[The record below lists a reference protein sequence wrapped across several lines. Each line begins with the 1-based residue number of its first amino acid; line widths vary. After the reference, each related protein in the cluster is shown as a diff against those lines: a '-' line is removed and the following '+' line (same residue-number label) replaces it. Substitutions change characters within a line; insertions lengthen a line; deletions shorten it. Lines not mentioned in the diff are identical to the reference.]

1 MWPASS
7 ADNDI
12 GFTRGRVLKRL
23 RKTARGALLSVIAI
37 LVATP
42 AAWAFEPFVI
52 KQVRAEGLQR
62 LELGTVLTY
71 FPLSVGDEMTE
82 TASRTA
88 IRSLYSSG
96 LFLDVQLARDGD
108 DLVIKVQERPAIATF
123 KLEGN
128 EKVGGDDLN
137 KSLKE
142 AGLAEGEL
150 FKRALLDSV
159 EQELRRQYY
168 ANGYYDV
175 AIEAKVTE
183 LPNNRVDINIKV
195 TEGKV
200 TKIKEIN
207 IIGNK
212 AFPKDVLLSQLK
224 LEKTNWM
231 PFQKT
236 DRYSKQQLGGDLEGL
251 SSFYQDRGY
260 LQFNVSSVQVALSPD
275 KQDIYITM
283 AVDEGAVYKV
293 SSHRFSGEIV
303 LNEKFLDALT
313 STKTGS
319 TFSRKEATETGTRI
333 EGALS
338 DIGYAF
344 AKVTPLP
351 EVDEP
356 KREVALNYFIEPGKR
371 AYIRRINF
379 QGHTG
384 TNDETLRREMRQLEA
399 APFSKTA
406 VERSR
411 VRLARLPFIEEAE
424 VETKPVPGTD
434 DLVDIEF
441 KVKERAPGSIQFGVG
456 FSGAQG
462 FLINAS
468 ITNTNFLGTGDRV
481 QLSADTSSFNRS
493 VSVSLT
499 DPYFTQDGISQTV
512 SAFFRKSQSV
522 IRFSSGFD
530 TNVVGGDLTYG
541 IPLSEFTSLRLGG
554 GVSQTA
560 VKTFAGA
567 SSNEILDFVIRNG
580 TTFTEFE
587 LRTGIARDTRNRT
600 FFATAGA
607 LTRFNLDIAV
617 PLSDL
622 TFYNASLSHEQYIQL
637 PFKFFT
643 RHSATIGYVDGYG
656 KKNDVPPYE
665 LYFAG
670 GANTVRG
677 YRDGSLGP
685 RDFPNNNPFGGR
697 LRATAQND
705 LVLPIP
711 VVSDNKTT
719 RASVFYDVGNV
730 YKTPGDFSVST
741 LRQAYGLSFSF
752 FTPILGLLSLSY
764 AFPLNDQVGDFTDA
778 FQINFGTGF

>member
-1 MWPASS
+1 MALNRIS
-7 ADNDI
+7 N
-12 GFTRGRVLKRL
+12 K
-23 RKTARGALLSVIAI
+23 ARGALLTLIA
-37 LVATP
+37 VAALP
-42 AAWAFEPFVI
+42 HAAWAFEPFVI
-52 KQVRAEGLQR
+52 KQVRAEGLKR

-71 FPLSVGDEMTE
+71 LPLSVGDELTE
-82 TASRTA
+82 TASRQA

-96 LFLDVQLARDGD
+96 LFLDVQLEREGD
-108 DLVIKVQERPAIATF
+108 DLVIKVKERPAIASF
-123 KLEGN
+123 KIEGN
-128 EKVGGDDLN
+128 EKVGGDELN
-137 KSLKE
+137 KSLKD

-168 ANGYYDV
+168 ANGYYDI
-175 AIEAKVTE
+175 AIEAKVTD
-183 LPNNRVDINIKV
+183 LPNNRVDIGIKV

-212 AFPKDVLLSQLK
+212 AFKKDVLLEQLK
-224 LEKTNWM
+224 LRKTHWI
-231 PFQKT
+231 PFQRS
-236 DRYSKQQLGGDLEGL
+236 DRYSKQQLGGDLETL
-251 SSFYQDRGY
+251 SSYYQDRGY
-260 LQFNVSSVQVALSPD
+260 LQFNISSVQVALSPD
-275 KQDIYITM
+275 KQDIYVTL
-283 AVDEGAVYKV
+283 AVEEGKVYKV
-293 SSHRFSGEIV
+293 KDHRFSGEIV
-303 LNEKFLDALT
+303 LNEKFLDLLT

-319 TFSRKEATETGTRI
+319 VFSRKEATETGTRI
-333 EGALS
+333 EAALS

-344 AKVTPLP
+344 AKVTPVP

-356 KREVALNYFIEPGKR
+356 NRKVGINYFIEPGKR

-379 QGHTG
+379 QGHSG

-399 APFSKTA
+399 APFSKSA

-424 VETKPVPGTD
+424 VETKPVAGSD

-468 ITNTNFLGTGDRV
+468 ITNTNFLGTGNRV
-481 QLSADTSSFNRS
+481 QLAADTSTFNRS
-493 VSVSLT
+493 VSLSLT

-512 SAFFRKSQSV
+512 STFFRKSQSV

-541 IPLSEFTSLRLGG
+541 IPLSEFTSLRVGA

-560 VKTFAGA
+560 VKTFANA
-567 SSNEILDFVIRNG
+567 SSDNILNFVIRNG
-580 TTFTEFE
+580 TNFTEFQ

-600 FFATAGA
+600 FFASSGA
-607 LTRFNLDIAV
+607 LTRLNFDIAV
-617 PLSDL
+617 PVSDL
-622 TFYNASLSHEQYIQL
+622 TYYNTSLSHEQFFPL
-637 PFKFFT
+637 PFKFFAQVQGT
-643 RHSATIGYVDGYG
+643 VGYVERYG
-656 KKNDVPPYE
+656 STKDVPPYE
-665 LYFAG
+665 LLFAG
-670 GANTVRG
+670 GANSVRG

-685 RDFPNNNPFGGR
+685 RDFPNNNPFGGK
-697 LRATAQND
+697 LRTTAQTD

-719 RASVFYDVGNV
+719 RASFFYDIGNV
-730 YKTPGDFSVST
+730 YAQPADFSVSS
-741 LRQAYGLSFSF
+741 LRQSYGISFSF

-764 AFPLNDQVGDFTDA
+764 AFPVNDRPGDNTNN